1 MNSGKVAPRFKK
13 PGIKD
18 PKLLVGIF
26 IILLSVLGVVG
37 LVRAT
42 NQTAPYY
49 AVSKDIGIGE
59 KISSENLT
67 VVDVRLGDSSPVYIP
82 AHQELEEG
90 LVASRAISAGEILAE
105 SATTS
110 EVKDGR
116 RLVTLLLDQYAV
128 SGFQAGDMV
137 DIWVS
142 AKEENSTRL
151 GDPNVI
157 AEGAEIHSVTAQE
170 SIIGGT
176 GQAAVEIWVAH
187 DVLPSVL
194 GATNN
199 GSVVNLVPFDYS
211 RVG

>member
-1 MNSGKVAPRFKK
+1 MSTGKVAPRFKK

-18 PKLLVGIF
+18 PKLLAGIF
-26 IILLSVLGVVG
+26 IILLSVLGVIG

-42 NQTAPYY
+42 NQTVPYY
-49 AVSKDIGIGE
+49 AVTQDVGIGE
-59 KISSENLT
+59 AITSENLK
-67 VVDVRLGDSSPVYIP
+67 VVDVRLADSAGTYIP
-82 AHQELEEG
+82 ADRELPSG
-90 LVASRAISAGEILAE
+90 LVASRAISSGEILAE

-128 SGFQAGDMV
+128 SGFKAGDMV

-142 AKEENSTRL
+142 SKTEGSNNL
-151 GDPNVI
+151 GDPTVI

-176 GQAAVEIWVAH
+176 GQSAVEIWVSH
-187 DVLPSVL
+187 DLLSAVL